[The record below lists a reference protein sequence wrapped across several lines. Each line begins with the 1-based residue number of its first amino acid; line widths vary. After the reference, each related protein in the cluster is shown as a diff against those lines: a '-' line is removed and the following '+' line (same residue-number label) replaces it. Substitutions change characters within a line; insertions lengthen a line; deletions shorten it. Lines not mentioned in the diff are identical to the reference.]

1 VARPHDARYLSGM
14 RNASSVALA
23 DVAGLDVDGLGL
35 DAQPLGVR
43 VFERLR
49 GAILDGG
56 LAAGARLPSSRVMAT
71 DLGVSRNTV
80 EWAYAQL
87 VAEGYVLRRQ
97 GAGSYVADAPP
108 SRDRPPEGRP
118 AKVEAR
124 GPRRLSSWATALST
138 YPGHRGISLGGAF
151 TPSLPSLEFF
161 PRAVWGRLMREAMRR
176 PGPDLW
182 AYGASN
188 GLPQLRAAIAAQVAA
203 ARGVRCSAGQVVV
216 ATSTQQ
222 ALELAARLV
231 TEPGDTAWVEDPGYV
246 PSRLG
251 LAAAGLKTCGVP
263 IDAEGLSLEA
273 GLAAAPH
280 ARLAVVTPSHQY
292 PLGVEMSQARR
303 EALLA
308 WAHDR
313 EAWILEDD
321 YDGDYRYT
329 GRPLAAL
336 QAMDRGARV
345 IYIGTFNKTLFPGI
359 RTAYAVVP
367 DDLVQPMIDAKHVA
381 DGHNATLAQAA
392 LAEFISAGHFA
403 AHLRRTRAAYDERRL
418 ALVAALG
425 DLGGLVRIGPSDAGM
440 HLAVHLTFPCDD
452 RQIAEACGRRG
463 VTVRALSAYRL
474 APGPPGLVLGYACAA
489 PSRIRSA
496 MAVVRAAIEA
506 AAAG

>member
-1 VARPHDARYLSGM
+1 M
-14 RNASSVALA
+14 RNSSSVALA
-23 DVAGLDVDGLGL
+23 DVAGLDVDGRGL
-35 DAQPLGVR
+35 DTQPLGVR

-56 LAAGARLPSSRVMAT
+56 LAAGVRLPSSRVMAL

-97 GAGSYVADAPP
+97 GAGSFVADAPP
-108 SRDRPPEGRP
+108 PRDRPPLASGSRAQP
-118 AKVEAR
+118 PP
-124 GPRRLSSWATALST
+124 PRQLSSWARALST
-138 YPGHRGISLGGAF
+138 YPGYRGVSLGGAF

-161 PRAVWGRLMREAMRR
+161 PRAIWGRLMREAMRR

-188 GLPQLRAAIAAQVAA
+188 GLPELRAAIAAQVAA
-203 ARGVRCSAGQVVV
+203 ARGVRCSAEQVVV
-216 ATSTQQ
+216 VTSTQQ

-231 TEPGDTAWVEDPGYV
+231 AEPGDTAWVEDPGYV

-251 LAAAGLKTCGVP
+251 LAAVGLKICGVP
-263 IDAEGLSLEA
+263 IDAEGFSVA
-273 GLAAAPH
+273 SGLGVAPH

-303 EALLA
+303 ETLLA
-308 WAHDR
+308 WAHDHQG
-313 EAWILEDD
+313 WILEDD
-321 YDGDYRYT
+321 YDGDYRYA

-359 RTAYAVVP
+359 RTAFAVVP
-367 DDLVQPMIDAKHVA
+367 EDLVQPMIDAKHVA

-418 ALVAALG
+418 ALIEVLDELG
-425 DLGGLVRIGPSDAGM
+425 DAVRIGPSDAGM
-440 HLAVHLTFPCDD
+440 HLAVHLSFPCDD

-463 VTVRALSAYRL
+463 VTVRALSAYRM

-496 MAVVRAAIEA
+496 MSVVKAAIQA
-506 AAAG
+506 ARA

>member
-1 VARPHDARYLSGM
+1 M
-14 RNASSVALA
+14 
-23 DVAGLDVDGLGL
+23 
-35 DAQPLGVR
+35 AQ
-43 VFERLR
+43 
-49 GAILDGG
+49 
-56 LAAGARLPSSRVMAT
+56 

-97 GAGSYVADAPP
+97 GAGSFVADTPP
-108 SRDRPPEGRP
+108 SRDRPPETHP
-118 AKVEAR
+118 TKVEAT
-124 GPRRLSSWATALST
+124 GPRRLSSWAQALST
-138 YPGHRGISLGGAF
+138 YPGHRGVSLGGAF

-161 PRAVWGRLMREAMRR
+161 PRAIWGRLMREAMRR

-188 GLPQLRAAIAAQVAA
+188 GLPELRAAIAAQVAA
-203 ARGVRCSAGQVVV
+203 ARGVRCSADQVVV

-251 LAAAGLKTCGVP
+251 LVAAGLKICGVP
-263 IDAEGLSLEA
+263 IDGEGFSLEA
-273 GLAAAPH
+273 ALAAAPQ

-303 EALLA
+303 EALLD
-308 WAHDR
+308 WARDR
-313 EAWILEDD
+313 EGWILEDD

-336 QAMDRGARV
+336 QAMDRSGRV

-367 DDLVQPMIDAKHVA
+367 DDLAQPMIDAKHVA
-381 DGHNATLAQAA
+381 DGHNATLAQAV

-403 AHLRRTRAAYDERRL
+403 AHLRRTRAAYDERRQ
-418 ALVAALG
+418 ALIAALEPLG
-425 DLGGLVRIGPSDAGM
+425 DAVRIGPSDAGM
-440 HLAVHLTFPCDD
+440 HLAVHLDFPCDD
-452 RQIAEACGRRG
+452 RKIAATCGRRG
-463 VTVRALSAYRL
+463 VTVRALSAYRI

-496 MAVVRAAIEA
+496 MGVVREAIETARAEVDPGA
-506 AAAG
+506 AT